1 MTCLI
6 QSPTLHQIVSVFNL
20 VRYAKHIAA
29 SGVLDEGT
37 EGKLRDL
44 IATAEIQFLLPPV
57 VNDNRTES
65 DLDGEIAAVRGQ
77 LNSIETVGM

>member
-1 MTCLI
+1 MTRLI

-20 VRYAKHIAA
+20 VRHAKQIAA
-29 SGVLDEGT
+29 SGVLEEST

-57 VNDNRTES
+57 VNDNRTEP
-65 DLDGEIAAVRGQ
+65 DLDGEIAAVCGQ
-77 LNSIETVGM
+77 LNSIETVGI